1 MLYAIKSDIIY
12 YVIILLFYNFAIK
25 GEKIVLQSSD
35 IELLEIM
42 ADSLGKYLKAAGR
55 LSDDAFNELSKHYGL
70 LWMEL
75 TRQQEIIEELL
86 ESENLKSE
94 NLKQGRNAVAQ
105 QDGMEKQESQH
116 QEKYDN
122 NNSDTR
128 GETSVN
134 ENAAVKLYDT
144 MVDFLKQQKYI
155 ELQWVRVYAVKCPQ
169 EGFYDFQIKYF
180 EHKNPA
186 DAEKN
191 YLLFGDATTNYSIRK
206 KGDEIIGDT
215 FECFEFIL
223 NLREQLGIK
232 QL

>member
-1 MLYAIKSDIIY
+1 LLYAIKSDIIY

-105 QDGMEKQESQH
+105 QDGMEK
-116 QEKYDN
+116 
-122 NNSDTR
+122 TR
-128 GETSVN
+128 ISASG
-134 ENAAVKLYDT
+134 K
-144 MVDFLKQQKYI
+144 I
-155 ELQWVRVYAVKCPQ
+155 
-169 EGFYDFQIKYF
+169 
-180 EHKNPA
+180 
-186 DAEKN
+186 
-191 YLLFGDATTNYSIRK
+191 
-206 KGDEIIGDT
+206 
-215 FECFEFIL
+215 
-223 NLREQLGIK
+223 
-232 QL
+232 